1 MHRDN
6 LTRAALRLCL
16 VVLLALGAG
25 VVASGCPKVI
35 REPSL
40 PPPPDGCVAG
50 ATLCHEG
57 APWRCGPEGRW
68 SQADRRCDR
77 LSGADGGVGV
87 LCCATRSALRPG
99 VLVHACVPANVCA
112 PEVTP

>member
-1 MHRDN
+1 MHRDSIP
-6 LTRAALRLCL
+6 RAALRLCL

-25 VVASGCPKVI
+25 AVASGCPKVI

-50 ATLCHEG
+50 STLCHEG

-77 LSGADGGVGV
+77 LSGADGGTAV
-87 LCCATRSALRPG
+87 LCCATPSALQPG
-99 VLVHACVPANVCA
+99 ALVHACVPANVCA
-112 PEVTP
+112 PEVSP